1 MAVKTSGLPVAAKP
15 LTVPPTA
22 VMSAAVKPV
31 GASLKVKVT
40 ADTLSAT
47 LSAAS
52 IMFTTN
58 VGAVVSTV

>member
-1 MAVKTSGLPVAAKP
+1 MPVAAKP

-52 IMFTTN
+52 TILTVR